1 MSFMPNIQS
10 FLRWWGEGLYQSLP
24 DAVRKWF
31 RSDLPRLILQLR
43 DNHRVEVAWLQDGK
57 QQTCG
62 ELVLGEASASLDC
75 IPTAQ
80 RLKPYDVELRLG
92 ATHVLHMQRH
102 FPEAAKENL
111 RQVVGY
117 QLDRLTPFT
126 ADNAYFDAYPLQHD
140 KQRKEIL
147 ADIYV
152 IPRHAVAQW
161 LRQLEGVNVEKID
174 RISVADT
181 ANRVNLMHEQQAAS
195 SSSWS
200 KVPLYTFLIALA
212 LSLLAPLAYKQR
224 RAMQID
230 AALSELRQTS
240 SGQLDIRD
248 KLMAAEDA
256 LKFLEEKRK
265 TSPIALDVVEKL
277 AADLPGH
284 TWLERL
290 SIAGKTLEIR
300 GESGKAL
307 TLIDLLEE
315 SDAFSNVR
323 FKSPVTRNK
332 DNGNDRFHIEA
343 TLEVAHVE

>member
-1 MSFMPNIQS
+1 MPNIQS

-31 RSDLPRLILQLR
+31 RSDLPRLILHLR
-43 DNHRVEVAWLQDGK
+43 DSQHVDVAWSQDGK

-62 ELVLGEASASLDC
+62 ELVLGDAVASLDC
-75 IPTAQ
+75 IPAVQ
-80 RLKPYDVELRLG
+80 RLKPYHVELRLS
-92 ATHVLHMQRH
+92 TTQVLHMQRH

-117 QLDRLTPFT
+117 QLDRLTPFS
-126 ADNAYFDAYPLQHD
+126 ADSAYFDAHPLQHD
-140 KQRKEIL
+140 KQRKEVL

-152 IPRHAVAQW
+152 IPRHLVNQW
-161 LRQLEGVNVEKID
+161 LRQLAGLGVGKVD
-174 RISVADT
+174 VISVADT
-181 ANRVNLMHEQQAAS
+181 ANHINLMHDQQAALNGG
-195 SSSWS
+195 WS
-200 KVPLYTFLIALA
+200 KIPLYAFLITLA
-212 LSLLAPLAYKQR
+212 LSLLAPLAYKYR
-224 RAMQID
+224 RVAQID
-230 AALSELRQTS
+230 VALSELRQTS
-240 SGQLDIRD
+240 AGQLDVRD

-277 AADLPGH
+277 SADIPEH

-290 SIAGKTLEIR
+290 SLDGKTLEIR

-307 TLIDLLEE
+307 SLIDLLEE
-315 SDAFSNVR
+315 SDEFSNVR